1 MPNVA
6 VYNTQGQQTGSL
18 ELSEVIFGAEV
29 RTDLMHQVVVAH
41 LANKRQGTH
50 KTKTRGEVNGGGIK
64 PYRQKGTG
72 NARQGS
78 RRAPNWPGGGVVF
91 GPVPR
96 SYALKVPKKVKR
108 LALYSA
114 LSDKVNEEKLFVL
127 DTLALDTPKTK
138 EIVSILGA
146 LNVNGKA
153 LIVTAGNDV
162 NVFKSANN
170 IPGVDVVEASGLNV
184 YDILNHGVLVATKDA
199 VSRIE
204 EVFA

>member
-170 IPGVDVVEASGLNV
+170 IPGVDVLEASGPNV

>member
-170 IPGVDVVEASGLNV
+170 IPGVDVLEASGLNV